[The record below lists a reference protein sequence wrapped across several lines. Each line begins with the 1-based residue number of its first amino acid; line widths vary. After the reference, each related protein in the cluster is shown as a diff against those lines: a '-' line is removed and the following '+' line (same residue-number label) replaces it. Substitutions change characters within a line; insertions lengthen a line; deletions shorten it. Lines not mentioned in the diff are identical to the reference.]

1 MTDRGTWFPA
11 AGLAAVSVT
20 AGLTFS
26 RVFANGSFALPVIV
40 AAAIPHAIGALGRRR
55 WRNALILIATVAA
68 LFVFATI
75 AYASEHTTLLAP
87 SFASTRD
94 LWHLLG
100 DGWSVF
106 RDGHAPVEPTSGV
119 QLLCVTAV
127 GAVALLADQ
136 LAFARRLGLGAIVPS
151 LLLFVV
157 AATLGTSDLRFVTTV
172 AYVVAVLA
180 YLVLFQQA
188 EVERRRTWCTGRRVG
203 SSAGIVNAAA
213 ALGGGAVLLGVVLGP
228 LLPGANAAPVL
239 DYRHIGG
246 HSVSGPTS
254 IQAESPIVDIRDRL
268 TGANRDDVLFHV
280 KAQRRLYW
288 RLAGLDHFDG
298 NIWGIESEASAVTS
312 ELPRRPRPGTIR
324 ERFTIDALDGQ
335 WLPAA
340 YEPTATDA
348 NGTRVVDASRTLVSP
363 NGILHTDYQVDSRVP
378 QPLTPTQIAGT
389 AAPLPHQYESDTD
402 LPPGF
407 PDSVRAAA
415 RRVTAGATTPYG
427 KAKALE
433 RYFTGG
439 SFVYDLNVPRG
450 SGTDEIVSFLRI
462 KRGFCE
468 QFAGAYAAMARSLG
482 LPARVAVGFGPGQ
495 LDGGT
500 FTVRARDAHA
510 WPEVWLAG
518 LGWRAFEPTPAGTQ
532 PGETDPLAG
541 ATAGS
546 TRSSATPTTTL
557 APSLPTTTPSVTFP
571 TSPAGKANV
580 QAGAFATSGSSFD
593 KRWLVLAAIPL
604 LAVLA
609 ALVWGARVLLHKR
622 RRRTK
627 RRRRATTH
635 ARSIAGAWQD
645 ALERLAEAG
654 LPPRSSLTPYEQ
666 AASYRT
672 RLVLPSVNDP
682 VDELAA
688 LYTRAV
694 WSGRDIDEDDVAR
707 SWQAADEVR
716 AGLARDTSAGE
727 RARRALRPVT
737 LGERVGRRETVR
749 V

>member
-1 MTDRGTWFPA
+1 VSDHGKWLPA

-26 RVFANGSFALPVIV
+26 RVFANGSFALPVII
-40 AAAIPHAIGALGRRR
+40 AAGLPHAIGVLGRSRR
-55 WRNALILIATVAA
+55 WRNALIVVATVAA
-68 LFVFATI
+68 LFVFATVT
-75 AYASEHTTLLAP
+75 YASKHTTLLVP
-87 SFASTRD
+87 SPTSTRD

-106 RDGHAPVEPTSGV
+106 RGGHAPVDPTSGV
-119 QLLCVTAV
+119 QLLCVAAV
-127 GAVALLADQ
+127 GVVALLADQ

-157 AATLGTSDLRFVTTV
+157 AATLGTTDLRFITTV

-188 EVERRRTWCTGRRVG
+188 EVEQRRTWCTGRRVG

-228 LLPGANAAPVL
+228 LLPGANASPVL
-239 DYRHIGG
+239 DYRHLGG
-246 HSVSGPTS
+246 PSASGPTS
-254 IQAESPIVDIRDRL
+254 IRAESPIVDIRDRL
-268 TGANRDDVLFHV
+268 TGAQSNDVLFHV
-280 KAQRRLYW
+280 KSPQRLYW

-298 NIWGIESEASAVTS
+298 NIWGIESEASSATS
-312 ELPRRPRPGTIR
+312 DLPRRPRPGTIR
-324 ERFTIDALDGQ
+324 EEFTIDALDGQ

-348 NGTRVVDASRTLVSP
+348 NDARVVDASHTLVAPS
-363 NGILHTDYQVDSRVP
+363 GILHTDYKVDSRVP
-378 QPLTPTQIAGT
+378 KSPTPTQIAGT
-389 AAPLPHQYESDTD
+389 EASLPDAYKSDTD

-407 PDSVRAAA
+407 PDSVRGLA
-415 RRVTAGATTPYG
+415 RRITKSATTPY
-427 KAKALE
+427 AKAEALQ

-450 SGTDEIVSFLRI
+450 SGTDEIVSFLRV

-468 QFAGAYAAMARSLG
+468 QFAAAYAAMARSLG
-482 LPARVAVGFGPGQ
+482 LPARVAVGFGPGE
-495 LDGGT
+495 LEGGA

-532 PGETDPLAG
+532 PGQTDPLAG
-541 ATAGS
+541 APTG
-546 TRSSATPTTTL
+546 TTGSATPTTTL
-557 APSLPTTTPSVTFP
+557 APSLPTTTPRVTFP
-571 TSPAGKANV
+571 ASPAGNANV
-580 QAGAFATSGSSFD
+580 QAGSFSTAGTGFD
-593 KRWLVLAAIPL
+593 ERWLVLAAVPL
-604 LAVLA
+604 LALLVVLA
-609 ALVWGARVLLHKR
+609 WGARALFRKRLRRTR
-622 RRRTK
+622 RRRQSV
-627 RRRRATTH
+627 TH

-666 AASYRT
+666 ASAYRR
-672 RLVLPSVNDP
+672 RLVLPPVNDRI
-682 VDELAA
+682 DELAD
-688 LYTRAV
+688 LYTRAG

-707 SWQAADEVR
+707 AWQAADEVR
-716 AGLARDTSAGE
+716 AGLARDASAGE

-737 LGERVGRRETVR
+737 LERASRRETAGV
-749 V
+749 